1 MGTVYSIFM
10 SVILRVHHLRYLRYL
25 RIYVFFYP
33 LQAAKAWRPSSSYFI
48 TDTEHLRIT
57 LSSALR
63 SITWATG
70 DRPILP
76 VYSSVTS
83 ATICA
88 IHRHSSDAKNS
99 AQKTRLAYVW
109 IKQWIFFLSIRSF
122 ELIEGAIVLNLH
134 PCLAPVLTAG
144 APFSVW
150 HSNSQYIILRNY
162 SARCV
167 QFTYLNDI
175 WFWMSF
181 NQVKSVVHVADQKKR
196 PTS

>member
-109 IKQWIFFLSIRSF
+109 IKQCIFFFVYSFVWINWRS
-122 ELIEGAIVLNLH
+122 NC
-134 PCLAPVLTAG
+134 P
-144 APFSVW
+144 
-150 HSNSQYIILRNY
+150 
-162 SARCV
+162 
-167 QFTYLNDI
+167 QFTSLSSPSPYCWGTILCVTFQFTIYNSSQLLCALRPIYIFEWHLILN
-175 WFWMSF
+175 
-181 NQVKSVVHVADQKKR
+181 VV
-196 PTS
+196 